1 MHFSSSCTAELV
13 NGGGL
18 GVVKT
23 WCEISE
29 GFYYQMKNKLIASS
43 INSYAL
49 PQQIGLTKNFPL
61 VLALY
66 GLPKVYLMM
75 QAGLI
80 DLVL

>member
-29 GFYYQMKNKLIASS
+29 GFDYQMKN
-43 INSYAL
+43 
-49 PQQIGLTKNFPL
+49 QIGLTKNFPQF
-61 VLALY
+61 LALY
-66 GLPKVYLMM
+66 GLP
-75 QAGLI
+75 
-80 DLVL
+80 